1 MNRTY
6 KDQKNMKNKKNI
18 IRERKKFIQEK
29 VK

>member
-18 IRERKKFIQEK
+18 IRERKKVIQEK